1 MYFYQRSN
9 INYTQYYILNLR
21 FDYVLIFCIFSYLI
35 MNDQYIYFYYI
46 CNYKAFIR
54 ANAVSKYFLQIFIIL
69 IINLVSTLELNIIN
83 LQALSLYYWLG
94 FSIIN
99 KRSSYYSSVN
109 FVSSAYLLINVKSRS
124 KNLLRR
130 YLIINIDNSYF

>member
-9 INYTQYYILNLR
+9 INYTQYYILNLQ
-21 FDYVLIFCIFSYLI
+21 FDFVLIFCIFSYLI
-35 MNDQYIYFYYI
+35 IDDQYLYFYYI

-54 ANAVSKYFLQIFIIL
+54 ANIFSKYFLQMFIIL
-69 IINLVSTLELNIIN
+69 IINLVSTLELNVIN
-83 LQALSLYYWLG
+83 LQALSLYYWVG

-99 KRSSYYSSVN
+99 KRSSYYSCVD
-109 FVSSAYLLINVKSRS
+109 FASSAYLLINFKSKS

-130 YLIINIDNSYF
+130 YLLINIDN